1 MDLVISKS
9 ATAGLN
15 ERQMTALGFGRT
27 VPSTYPA
34 EDFRLSRDRNVDSLH
49 FFSDG
54 FLIKT
59 LMHRQVRRL
68 RGLVPRA
75 VKQWARK
82 VTGTA
87 SSTKHFKKLS
97 GTTGVKKV
105 N

>member
-49 FFSDG
+49 FFRTV
-54 FLIKT
+54 F
-59 LMHRQVRRL
+59 
-68 RGLVPRA
+68 
-75 VKQWARK
+75 
-82 VTGTA
+82 
-87 SSTKHFKKLS
+87 
-97 GTTGVKKV
+97 
-105 N
+105 